1 MVSNTVPPSGDE
13 PRSLRY
19 VCETCRTP
27 LLLPASRVGTS
38 GPCPKCGKWI
48 DASKFVFPE
57 IPASHAKAARIA
69 PDATPPARK
78 RRESV
83 TSGRGRMRADGYI
96 DHDYSD
102 RKELYGT
109 LRVLAVFAAVGAVI
123 LLVFLYMRQWML
135 K

>member
-1 MVSNTVPPSGDE
+1 
-13 PRSLRY
+13 
-19 VCETCRTP
+19 
-27 LLLPASRVGTS
+27 
-38 GPCPKCGKWI
+38 
-48 DASKFVFPE
+48 
-57 IPASHAKAARIA
+57 
-69 PDATPPARK
+69 
-78 RRESV
+78 
-83 TSGRGRMRADGYI
+83 MRADGYI